1 MRAQATARLFTLE
14 YVKTVGGGRKIR
26 PHDMALSRDGRIF
39 VLNHMYGGA
48 DSFGVGRIGLCNLDE
63 DFLGEF
69 PDDDGDGRFKTPVA
83 IAFDS
88 HERLYVTDEAKHR
101 VTILS
106 KEGQVLGAWGVH
118 GTADGEIDG
127 PSGLRF
133 DNQDNCYLVDQ
144 FNHRVQKFTRH
155 GEFLLKWGE
164 FGDGDG
170 QFNMPWGVCLDSKGY
185 IYVADWRNDR
195 IQKFAPDGTF
205 LAKFGE
211 SGRGDGQFDRP
222 SNMVMDDE
230 GYIYVADWG
239 NERVQVLD
247 PNGDFILKLRGEA
260 TMSKWATLSIDS
272 NPDEKT
278 TREKSNLYP
287 ELPEEFSSPFQA
299 SSLTEPYFFGITS
312 LMLDGNGRL
321 YVIDSRRQRFQ
332 VYEKSPVG

>member
-1 MRAQATARLFTLE
+1 
-14 YVKTVGGGRKIR
+14 
-26 PHDMALSRDGRIF
+26 MALSRDGRIF

-222 SNMVMDDE
+222 SNMVVDDE

>member
-1 MRAQATARLFTLE
+1 LRAQATARLFTLE

-222 SNMVMDDE
+222 SNMVVDDE